1 MIRQTIVPFIFS
13 IIILILFLQP
23 MWNSSIG
30 ISSDLVSYIEV
41 YEAGTKWISENLEK
55 NELAVL
61 PLGHIFWSLEPS
73 LKNHTKTYS
82 EFWNE
87 GEVDVIHGSEE
98 EREKIRSL
106 FWEHVAD
113 NDKKVKFIVASWND
127 KYMKSI
133 LKMHTK
139 DMRQSSFC
147 ENISNTLSEVKRFQL
162 EVPSTEWISFLVICE
177 VK

>member
-1 MIRQTIVPFIFS
+1 MIRQTIIPFIFS

-23 MWNSSIG
+23 MWNSSIA

-41 YEAGTKWISENLEK
+41 YEEGAKWISENLEK
-55 NELAVL
+55 NESAVL
-61 PLGHIFWSLEPS
+61 PLGHIFWSFDPS

-87 GEVDVIHGSEE
+87 GEVDVIHASEE
-98 EREKIRSL
+98 EREKLRSL

-127 KYMKSI
+127 KHMKSI

>member
-13 IIILILFLQP
+13 IVILILFLQP
-23 MWNSSIG
+23 MWNSSIV

-55 NELAVL
+55 NESAVL
-61 PLGHIFWSLEPS
+61 PLGHVFWSLEPS

-82 EFWNE
+82 EFWDE
-87 GEVDVIHGSEE
+87 EDVDVIHAPEE
-98 EREKIRSL
+98 EREKIRSA

-127 KYMKSI
+127 KHMKST

-139 DMRQSSFC
+139 DMRESSFC
-147 ENISNTLSEVKRFQL
+147 ENISNTLTEVKRFQL